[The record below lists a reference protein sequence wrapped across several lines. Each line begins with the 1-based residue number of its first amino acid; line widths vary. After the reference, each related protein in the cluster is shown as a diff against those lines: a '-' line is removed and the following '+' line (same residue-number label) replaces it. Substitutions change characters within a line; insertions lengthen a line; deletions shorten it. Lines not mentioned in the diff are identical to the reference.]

1 MNDSEPLQ
9 QHSLS
14 STSFVVVL
22 RFFVLVAYENLAAY
36 YELMAE
42 PAQTVLP
49 QGEALEGSPVS
60 LCLGSKY
67 IDVSHS
73 PNRKSRELIAFIFCG
88 FMLLLK
94 PHLHSLVVSNVV

>member
-1 MNDSEPLQ
+1 MIVFCFL
-9 QHSLS
+9 
-14 STSFVVVL
+14 
-22 RFFVLVAYENLAAY
+22 VLVAYEYVAEF
-36 YELMAE
+36 YELTAE

-67 IDVSHS
+67 IDVPHS
-73 PNRKSRELIAFIFCG
+73 PNRKSLELIAFIFCG

-94 PHLHSLVVSNVV
+94 PHLHSLVVSNLV